1 MEAKQ
6 KKIVEFL
13 STANT
18 QFTIPV
24 YQRNYNWIEH
34 HCKILFNDIIEAS
47 SNDKITSHFLGSIV
61 YIHEGVYSISK
72 REFSIIDGQQRLT
85 TINLL
90 LCALYNKAQ
99 EFNQLDTADMIYN
112 RYLTDPY
119 MPGPDKSKLV
129 PVGDN
134 YFIYRNLLANKVDE
148 LYQKY
153 SDNNMLINFIYFKNQ
168 ITNSNQ
174 IDIILKGIE
183 KLIYADTA
191 LERGKDDP
199 QRIFESLNSTGLDLS
214 QGDLIRNYILMNLD
228 REAQQHIYED
238 YWTVLEEN
246 TRTYKSNKVY
256 YCISEFIRDYL
267 TLMFGKIPNQS
278 KVFEQFKQQYNFNS
292 FAELET
298 TMREITNY
306 STIYSKLLY
315 PEKEADAELSKQ
327 FNYLK
332 SLDQGVIN
340 PFILGV
346 YHDYLSNIIDKS
358 TLIQVY
364 ELVQSYLLR
373 RYICGENS
381 NSLNKTFMNLYL
393 KIQRE
398 RYYESIEEVLLK
410 TKFPD
415 DKQLKIDLKLKPIYK
430 DREKLLYMFDRI
442 ENYNH
447 REFVNVYQENIT
459 IEHIF
464 PQKPSIVWE
473 RFLSTSEFD
482 KMLELKDTI
491 SNLTLTGSNSSLG
504 NKTFIEKR
512 DMPMKGFKDSK
523 LFLNAW
529 ICEQDE
535 WNLEKLENRFNL
547 LYQYIIEIWKMP
559 ETKQIKDAQEM
570 IFYCQNERAYGKG
583 KYISPRKFLILEG
596 SRASK
601 VLMES
606 AKKNNIKVFDALKE
620 KGELIEKEHCYVFT
634 KDYVT
639 TSPSAAAK
647 LILGRNANGWTE
659 WKTFEGDLLD
669 TYREEFTKKD
679 K

>member
-1 MEAKQ
+1 
-6 KKIVEFL
+6 
-13 STANT
+13 
-18 QFTIPV
+18 
-24 YQRNYNWIEH
+24 
-34 HCKILFNDIIEAS
+34 
-47 SNDKITSHFLGSIV
+47 
-61 YIHEGVYSISK
+61 
-72 REFSIIDGQQRLT
+72 
-85 TINLL
+85 
-90 LCALYNKAQ
+90 
-99 EFNQLDTADMIYN
+99 
-112 RYLTDPY
+112 
-119 MPGPDKSKLV
+119 
-129 PVGDN
+129 
-134 YFIYRNLLANKVDE
+134 
-148 LYQKY
+148 
-153 SDNNMLINFIYFKNQ
+153 
-168 ITNSNQ
+168 
-174 IDIILKGIE
+174 
-183 KLIYADTA
+183 
-191 LERGKDDP
+191 
-199 QRIFESLNSTGLDLS
+199 
-214 QGDLIRNYILMNLD
+214 
-228 REAQQHIYED
+228 
-238 YWTVLEEN
+238 
-246 TRTYKSNKVY
+246 
-256 YCISEFIRDYL
+256 
-267 TLMFGKIPNQS
+267 
-278 KVFEQFKQQYNFNS
+278 
-292 FAELET
+292 
-298 TMREITNY
+298 
-306 STIYSKLLY
+306 
-315 PEKEADAELSKQ
+315 
-327 FNYLK
+327 
-332 SLDQGVIN
+332 
-340 PFILGV
+340 
-346 YHDYLSNIIDKS
+346 
-358 TLIQVY
+358 
-364 ELVQSYLLR
+364 
-373 RYICGENS
+373 
-381 NSLNKTFMNLYL
+381 MNLYL

-570 IFYCQNERAYGKG
+570 IFYCQSERAYGKG

-606 AKKNNIKVFDALKE
+606 AKKNNIKVFDALKR
-620 KGELIEKEHCYVFT
+620 KVNL
-634 KDYVT
+634 
-639 TSPSAAAK
+639 
-647 LILGRNANGWTE
+647 
-659 WKTFEGDLLD
+659 
-669 TYREEFTKKD
+669 
-679 K
+679 